1 MTKLN
6 EEEIIDL
13 AHATYSPYMQV
24 EDELEILI
32 KSDDGGRHIEFTV
45 KVRDTAIYLRESI
58 PHTFEGLRTI
68 IRYSSMQSEK

>member
-1 MTKLN
+1 MKKIN

-13 AHATYSPYMQV
+13 AHATYGPYMQV
-24 EDELEILI
+24 DDELEILI

-45 KVRDTAIYLRESI
+45 SVKHTAVYLRESV

-68 IRYSSMQSEK
+68 IRYKSYPEEE